1 MPIKQCRADMQA
13 SLYLALSLSLSQ
25 NTNVAVLNAANAEII
40 YLIANL
46 VEIGV
51 WLLMDLSVVLRAVWT

>member
-1 MPIKQCRADMQA
+1 MQA